1 MIVTI
6 DGPAGAG
13 KSSVARE
20 LAKRLGYQFL
30 DTGAMYRAIAYACLK
45 ADVNFDNDDAMGE
58 VARNSRIELND
69 SKTILNGVDIS
80 DEIRTPLVTKHV
92 SFVADCKPIRA
103 QLVDL
108 QQKVVGD
115 RDFVTE
121 GRDQGTVAFPQA
133 QCKIFLTASDE
144 ERARRRYLQLLSKGV
159 DADYQVIL
167 EDQVERDR
175 RDSSREVG
183 RLYAA
188 KDAVHVVTD
197 NMSFEEVIQR
207 LLEIVEASRRS

>member
-92 SFVADCKPIRA
+92 SFVADCKPIRS

-133 QCKIFLTASDE
+133 QCKIYLTASDE

-159 DADYQVIL
+159 EADYQVIL

-188 KDAVHVVTD
+188 PDAVHVVTD